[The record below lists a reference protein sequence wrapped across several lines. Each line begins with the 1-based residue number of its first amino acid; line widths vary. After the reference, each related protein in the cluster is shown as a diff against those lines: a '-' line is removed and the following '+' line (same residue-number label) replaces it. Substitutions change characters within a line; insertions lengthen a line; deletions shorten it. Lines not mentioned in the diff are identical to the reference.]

1 MKMGRGEK
9 QEKLR
14 QNIYADFISVCV
26 AALES
31 GKLMTLIPKLFFL
44 LTVLPSA
51 LLVHAPLYR
60 PATLPTAGMG
70 NEGYSGVGRSHDS
83 PPNVTAST

>member
-1 MKMGRGEK
+1 LLLIDSGEINGLPMEMGSGEK

-44 LTVLPSA
+44 
-51 LLVHAPLYR
+51 
-60 PATLPTAGMG
+60 
-70 NEGYSGVGRSHDS
+70 
-83 PPNVTAST
+83 

>member
-1 MKMGRGEK
+1 MEINGLPMKMGRGEK

-44 LTVLPSA
+44 
-51 LLVHAPLYR
+51 
-60 PATLPTAGMG
+60 
-70 NEGYSGVGRSHDS
+70 
-83 PPNVTAST
+83 